1 MFLLRILLTV
11 GLIYSSIAQE
21 DNTAPAG
28 PTSSTTS
35 TTSTNTTTASTTTTT
50 TAATTTTTTT
60 PATTSPATTEAPAKY
75 SYYNVTDNNGLV
87 CIMLDGNFKF
97 KIEYNIANKTNVTE
111 VEVPEPTNDVDV
123 TGSCNE
129 KEGTQFI
136 SIAWGVN
143 RTSSLKFVFTD
154 SKDHQTWTIG
164 EVTSVIYMDA
174 EHFPNAV
181 DAGSSL
187 TSNITLELKPA
198 EVPVNMSYKCFSNTE
213 FSNFTTTEDGSRYN
227 LSVSLHVNAVQFE
240 AFNKLPSKDK
250 FVDEIHCD
258 ADKLCCWLCVGWT
271 YHHSLNRLRCGKTQ
285 TFSNISICL
294 NRRRKI
300 IRNFL

>member
-1 MFLLRILLTV
+1 MVEVQWFGVLLPKRITQLLA
-11 GLIYSSIAQE
+11 LLPLPLHYYY
-21 DNTAPAG
+21 TA
-28 PTSSTTS
+28 
-35 TTSTNTTTASTTTTT
+35 TTTTT
-50 TAATTTTTTT
+50 TATTT

-97 KIEYNIANKTNVTE
+97 KIEYNIANVDLGWICSQNFNAFCLTEQKTNITE

-123 TGSCNE
+123 TGSCKE
-129 KEGTQFI
+129 KDGTQFI

-164 EVTSVIYMDA
+164 EVTSVIYMDT

-240 AFNKLPSKDK
+240 AFNKLP
-250 FVDEIHCD
+250 
-258 ADKLCCWLCVGWT
+258 
-271 YHHSLNRLRCGKTQ
+271 
-285 TFSNISICL
+285 
-294 NRRRKI
+294 
-300 IRNFL
+300 

>member
-1 MFLLRILLTV
+1 MKWRFYLPKRITQLLLALLP
-11 GLIYSSIAQE
+11 L
-21 DNTAPAG
+21 P
-28 PTSSTTS
+28 TS

-129 KEGTQFI
+129 KDGTQFI

-258 ADKLCCWLCVGWT
+258 ADKVADIVPIAVGCALAGLIIIVLIA
-271 YHHSLNRLRCGKTQ
+271 YVVG
-285 TFSNISICL
+285 
-294 NRRRKI
+294 RRR
-300 IRNFL
+300 RSATYQSV